1 MNYEALVPS
10 RELCEELARLG
21 ICQDGAKLYWNPLFY
36 GDGSISSYELSL
48 NISTGDSIIAPT
60 LPRMLEELPYRG
72 RRGYQLGR
80 NSSGE
85 WYVCDDNAEEFIVHA
100 DTPSNAIAKALI
112 AVKEAK

>member
-21 ICQDGAKLYWNPLFY
+21 ICQDGAELRWNCLEDDVGGEEWDLQTY
-36 GDGSISSYELSL
+36 KIGDESI
-48 NISTGDSIIAPT
+48 TAPT
-60 LPRMLEELPYRG
+60 LPRMLGELPYRS

-85 WYVCDDNAEEFIVHA
+85 WYVCDDNAEEFIVYGNSPA
-100 DTPSNAIAKALI
+100 NAVANGW
-112 AVKEAK
+112 